1 MATIFLSHSS
11 HNDTLASALEQ
22 WLIANGFDDLFVDHT
37 NIRSGDKWS
46 DSLRRAKASC
56 RVVLCLVTPEW
67 LDSDECYGEFKAAW
81 YLGRRIIPLLCL
93 TGTPL
98 DNKQASHLAR
108 VLAEDQGADIAKAG
122 APGALNLNA
131 APAIA
136 EPLKAG
142 LRASGALAK
151 IGLDPLA
158 FEVDTLRRSEPF
170 PGLASFGDDD
180 ADAAIF
186 FGRGPEIAQSLEDLR
201 EMRANGDRR
210 AYAIQGASGSGKSSL
225 MKAGL
230 LPRLRRENGWF
241 VLRAFRP
248 GADPLFNFAD
258 AIARTASDWGDARA
272 AGTIRD
278 ELRQAWAVK
287 ADLRVVLDAVIGPLK
302 RSADRPKATVL
313 IALDQ
318 AEELAR
324 AGGETV
330 DSADSLGAYLK
341 AAAGAVTEE
350 GEAPPYSLI
359 FTVRSDSFAELQT
372 ASRFDGLITRTA
384 DIRTLPL
391 YRFSHAIEQPAARY
405 GVEIEP
411 ELIEALIEDAGSRD
425 ALPLLA
431 FTLQRLWQQYQ
442 SEKRIVLAN
451 YNSVGKLSGL
461 IEDAAERALRG
472 IDPLAP
478 QGPLE
483 IKVSADQDRRA
494 GHAFVPA
501 LAQVNEQ
508 SAAIRRVASLAKFN
522 EDERVLLGQ
531 FDRWRLVTTHDD
543 LVEVTHEALFREW
556 PRFKRWLVPEKARL
570 EVLRSIEGAATAW
583 DTKGRQRDD
592 LTHRGKR
599 LIEARALDQ
608 ERDYKA
614 QLDGNPTARA
624 YLTAAIASEHRRT
637 LVATSGAAL
646 LAVILLTVAV
656 FVNTAYSDQI
666 KNGARVSFS
675 LLEHAFTS
683 QRELRVS
690 AQQYAQLQS
699 VNLALR
705 NRVADSLDLEL
716 KAKNKQ
722 AGWTIAEYNLALG
735 QYSAAKQS
743 AALALLDATRLQ
755 NQPCWPEYVVD
766 YICHTGATAWALDS
780 LAASGIAASPASVG
794 ALLDLQRKDGWWPMY
809 FNLSNDASN
818 ASTYATAWALMA
830 ISAQEQ
836 FADLTTQRRIETAR
850 RTATEWLIATRVA
863 NRYRW
868 KDYPFNGGAVVSES
882 ISALT
887 VIALN
892 RASKGADLE
901 PLNRGWLRELPI
913 FPKAV
918 GTLERSDITLG
929 AADSNWLHDKTGY
942 TVVPWVSLSIVS
954 CFGDGDTLGRAKAR
968 VYLDNTISGLS
979 SYDTKSGLD
988 YLAADLLYSTGL
1000 ILKEIKSTE

>member
-11 HNDTLASALEQ
+11 QNDALASVLEQ
-22 WLIANGFDDLFVDHT
+22 WLKANGFDDLFVDHT

-56 RVVLCLVTPEW
+56 RVVLCLITPEW
-67 LDSDECYGEFKAAW
+67 LSSDECYGEFKAAW

-93 TGTPL
+93 TGAPL
-98 DNKQASHLAR
+98 NNKQASHLAR
-108 VLAEDQGADIAKAG
+108 VLAEDQGADLAKAG

-142 LRASGALAK
+142 LRAAGALAK
-151 IGLDPLA
+151 VGLDPLA
-158 FEVDTLRRSEPF
+158 FEVDSDRRKEPF

-186 FGRGPEIAQSLEDLR
+186 FGRGPEIAQCLEDLR

-241 VLRAFRP
+241 VLRSFRP

-258 AIARTASDWGDARA
+258 AIVRTAADWGHVRA

-278 ELRQAWAVK
+278 ELRQAWAGN
-287 ADLRVVLDAVIGPLK
+287 ADLRAALDTILGPIK
-302 RSADRPKATVL
+302 RASDRPKATVL

-324 AGGETV
+324 AGSETRE
-330 DSADSLGAYLK
+330 SADALGAYLK
-341 AAAGAVTEE
+341 ATALAVAEE
-350 GEAPPYSLI
+350 GEAPPYFLI

-372 ASRFDGLITRTA
+372 ASRFEGLITRTA

-391 YRFSHAIEQPAARY
+391 YRFSQAIEQPAGRY
-405 GVEIEP
+405 GVEIELALI
-411 ELIEALIEDAGSRD
+411 ETLIEAAGSRD

-431 FTLQRLWQQYQ
+431 FTLQRLWRQYQ

-451 YNSVGKLSGL
+451 YDSVGKLSGL

-472 IDPLAP
+472 IDPLAT

-483 IKVSADQDRRA
+483 GKVSSDQDRRA
-494 GHAFVPA
+494 GRAFVPA
-501 LAQVNEQ
+501 LAQVNER
-508 SAAIRRVASLAKFN
+508 SAAVRRVASRAKFD
-522 EDERVLLGQ
+522 EDGRALLGQ
-531 FDRWRLVTTHDD
+531 FDRWRLVTTHGD

-556 PRFKRWLVPEKARL
+556 PRFKRWLEPEKARL
-570 EVLRSIEGAATAW
+570 EALRGVEGAAAVW
-583 DTKGRQRDD
+583 NAKGRKSDE

-599 LIEARALDQ
+599 LVEACAL
-608 ERDYKA
+608 EREPDYKT
-614 QLDGNPTARA
+614 QLDDKPEARA
-624 YLTAAIASEHRRT
+624 YLAAAIAAERKRNLMTMGS
-637 LVATSGAAL
+637 AGL
-646 LAVILLTVAV
+646 LAIVFLIVAI
-656 FVNTAYSDQI
+656 FLNTAYSDQI
-666 KNGARVSFS
+666 ANGTRVFLSLMSHALTDKSELKFS
-675 LLEHAFTS
+675 AKQH
-683 QRELRVS
+683 
-690 AQQYAQLQS
+690 AQLQS
-699 VNLALR
+699 VNLAFR
-705 NRVADSLDLEL
+705 SRVADALDLEL
-716 KAKNKQ
+716 AAKNKQ

-735 QYSAAKQS
+735 QYNAPKQS
-743 AALALLDATRLQ
+743 AALALMDSTRLQ

-766 YICHTGATAWALDS
+766 YTCHVGATAWALYS
-780 LAASGIAASPASVG
+780 LAASGVPASSASLGV
-794 ALLDLQRKDGWWPMY
+794 LLDLQRKDGWWPMY
-809 FNLSNDASN
+809 FNLSDDRSN

-836 FADLTTQRRIETAR
+836 FADPATRSRIETAR
-850 RTATEWLIATRVA
+850 KTATDWLVATRIA
-863 NRYRW
+863 NHYRW
-868 KDYPFNGGAVVSES
+868 KDYPFNDGGVVGES
-882 ISALT
+882 ISALSI
-887 VIALN
+887 IALN
-892 RASKGADLE
+892 QASRGTDLA

-918 GTLERSDITLG
+918 GTLERSNITLV
-929 AADSNWLHDKTGY
+929 AVDSNWLHDKTGY
-942 TVVPWVSLSIVS
+942 TVVPWVSLSILPS
-954 CFGDGDTLGRAKAR
+954 FRDGDQLGRAKAR
-968 VYLDNTISGLS
+968 IYMDNVIAGLS
-979 SYDTKSGLD
+979 SYDTKSGLP
-988 YLAADLLYSTGL
+988 YLAADFLYSTNL
-1000 ILKEIKSTE
+1000 ILKQEN